1 MLYRLLLLASV
12 VFSAQVQAFSI
23 EEIPN
28 HSQDA
33 QVEQPAIAQKP
44 AYLAI
49 LIDDMGHS
57 LSSNKAALALPG
69 EVSFAFLP
77 YARHT
82 KAMVDVARQLDRDI
96 ILHAPME
103 NVHKIPLGPGGMTSD
118 MSESVF
124 KKVLHQNINAI
135 GHAVGVNN
143 HMGSVLTSLSKQMRW
158 TMEVLNERGLFFI
171 DSITTAKSVAW
182 IQARDAGM
190 AGVKRDV
197 FLDHEINAKAIDRQF
212 NIAIQQAKV
221 NGYAV
226 LIAHPHKLSL
236 GYLKRNLALLKQH
249 DIELVK
255 ISRIVQR
262 VKSKELALSLREKL

>member
-12 VFSAQVQAFSI
+12 GLCTQVQAFSI

-28 HSQDA
+28 QPKDV
-33 QVEQPAIAQKP
+33 QIEQPTATQKP

-57 LSSNKAALALPG
+57 ISSNKAALALPG

-77 YARHT
+77 FARHT
-82 KAMVDVARQLDRDI
+82 KTMVEIAKQLDRDI

-124 KKVLHQNINAI
+124 KKVLNKNINAI
-135 GHAVGVNN
+135 EHAVGVNN
-143 HMGSVLTSLSKQMRW
+143 HMGSVLTSLTKQMRW

-197 FLDHEINAKAIDRQF
+197 FLDHELNAKAIHRQF
-212 NIAIQQAKV
+212 NMAIQQAKL

-226 LIAHPHKLSL
+226 LIAHPHRISL
-236 GYLKRNLALLKQH
+236 RYLKSNLALLKQH

-255 ISRIVQR
+255 ISRIVQQ
-262 VKSKELALSLREKL
+262 VKSKEIALSLREKR

>member
-1 MLYRLLLLASV
+1 MLYRLLLLASMV
-12 VFSAQVQAFSI
+12 LSAQVQAFSI

-28 HSQDA
+28 QPQDV
-33 QVEQPAIAQKP
+33 QIEQPAITQKP

-82 KAMVDVARQLDRDI
+82 KTMVDVARQLDRDI

-124 KKVLHQNINAI
+124 KKVLHQNINVI

-197 FLDHEINAKAIDRQF
+197 FLDHELNAKAIDRQF
-212 NIAIQQAKV
+212 NMAMQQAKS
-221 NGYAV
+221 NGHAV
-226 LIAHPHKLSL
+226 LIAHPHRLSL

-262 VKSKELALSLREKL
+262 VKSKELALSLGEKL